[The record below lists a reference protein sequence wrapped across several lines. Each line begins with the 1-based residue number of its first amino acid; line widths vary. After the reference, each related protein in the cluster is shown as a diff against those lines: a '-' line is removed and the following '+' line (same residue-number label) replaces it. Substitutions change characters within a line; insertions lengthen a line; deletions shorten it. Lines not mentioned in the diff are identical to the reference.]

1 MKKKIAITT
10 VILMLSAYTAVFSQ
24 EPLDKNAENLSKIK
38 AINYSE
44 IADKEVSPEKLK
56 SILSDVK
63 QRFVIYDQDAEF
75 KYSLSLESGINM
87 YNLSWEG
94 PKYTTYVK
102 YGEDK
107 NIYWYY
113 NSKKDQGVYTEE
125 RIKKLPAYDKK
136 YAQDIAQA
144 FLQKALPEQYKNF
157 TVKVDSGILSSNMY
171 NFEFNYTK
179 NGVIVDSIN
188 ANVAVDAAEGKVS
201 SYSTTFDNSITYE
214 DMQGVISKEEAKNV
228 YKNELGIKLIY
239 KSDYDY
245 ENNKIKGVNLV
256 YTPNYN
262 SNYVIDAKTGK
273 RIDISRGVGGEGYA
287 GSSMADKT
295 VAENMNQE
303 KLTEQEI
310 SEIQSKADLAS
321 LNEAKEKV
329 KSYNLE
335 VIDKDMNVESAQ
347 LYESRQNTKSGY
359 IWSISYIGNSFE
371 NRAGVEL
378 DAKTLEL
385 LGFSSYNYS
394 YSENEV
400 TKSQIELAKKEAEKI
415 IKKYSKIPISKLAI
429 DETALENQLKS
440 RNSNIYITYNRIENQ
455 VEFPENNITVAYDA
469 INNKVVSYSKY
480 WYEINFPQTNNVVS
494 KDVIY
499 DKIFKENGISLKY
512 KIAYN
517 NSMKMESNLIYEIN
531 QDDYKKPLIFD
542 ALTGKRIV
550 YDYSTEKPVLEYKDL
565 NKSKYKEEVKTLL
578 SLGIGFQGGE
588 LNPEQAI
595 REDELLYLI
604 AQTFEYVPVPL
615 YKIDSL
621 TKAQKKEVENQL
633 KYTGILKE
641 NETMTSREITRE
653 ETIKYLVRALGYE
666 KIALHS
672 EIFKLGLSD
681 ADKAD
686 SAHIGY
692 IAIGDALDIITK
704 DSKNNFNPKDKT
716 TRDEALKMIYNY
728 LK

>member
-10 VILMLSAYTAVFSQ
+10 VIFILSAYTAVFSQ

-44 IADKEVSPEKLK
+44 ATDKEVSPEKLK
-56 SILSDVK
+56 NILSDVK
-63 QRFVIYDQDAEF
+63 QRFVVHDQDAEF

-113 NSKKDQGVYTEE
+113 SSKKDQGVYTEE
-125 RIKKLPAYDKK
+125 RIKKLPEYDKK
-136 YAQDIAQA
+136 YAQDIAHA
-144 FLQKALPEQYKNF
+144 FLQKALPEEYKNF

-179 NGVIVDSIN
+179 NGVKVESIN
-188 ANVAVDAAEGKVS
+188 ANVAVDATDGKVS
-201 SYSTTFDNSITYE
+201 SYSTSFDGSIIYQDT
-214 DMQGVISKEEAKNV
+214 QGVISKEEAKNA

-245 ENNKIKGVNLV
+245 EKNKIKGVNLV

-273 RIDISRGVGGEGYA
+273 RIDISRGTGGEGYA
-287 GSSMADKT
+287 GSSMADKN

-310 SEIQSKADLAS
+310 KEIQSKADLAS

-329 KSYNLE
+329 QSYNLE
-335 VIDKDMNVESAQ
+335 VIDKDMKVEYAQ

-359 IWSISYIGNSFE
+359 VWSISYIGNSFE

-400 TKSQIELAKKEAEKI
+400 TKAQIELAKKEAEKV
-415 IKKYSKIPISKLAI
+415 IKKYSKIPSNKLVL
-429 DETALENQLKS
+429 DEMSLENQLKS
-440 RNSNIYITYNRIENQ
+440 RNSNIYITYNRLENQ
-455 VEFPENNITVAYDA
+455 VEFPENNITVVYDA
-469 INNKVVSYSKY
+469 INNKVVSYNKY

-499 DKIFKENGISLKY
+499 DKIFKENDISLKY
-512 KIAYN
+512 KISYN

-531 QDDYKKPLIFD
+531 QDDYTKPLVFD

-550 YDYSTEKPVLEYKDL
+550 YDYSVEKPVLEYKDL

-578 SLGIGFQGGE
+578 LLGIGFQGGE
-588 LNPEQAI
+588 LNPEQVI

-615 YKIDSL
+615 YRIDSL
-621 TKAQKKEVENQL
+621 TQAQRKDVENQL
-633 KYTGILKE
+633 KYTGILRE
-641 NETMTSREITRE
+641 NETMTSKEITRE

-681 ADKAD
+681 AEKAD
-686 SAHIGY
+686 NAHIGY

-704 DSKNNFNPKDKT
+704 DAKNNFNPKDKT